1 MWDNATLNEE
11 LWHVTGLMTLR
22 SEWEEQGRPGD
33 FNLYENARMTEMFDE
48 MGGRIR
54 SLDGAERAET
64 EQALVDSFNLYFSKF
79 ETGELK
85 AETLEEVE
93 AAFGEETDF
102 GATIN
107 ANTVMFEFGRQLAQL
122 REANSITETTFA
134 KFALQVLDYLNR
146 ALKSLRLVAISLDS
160 EGGVFDGTA
169 FQAMVLEMEKERRGF
184 NERINGLLAAAEEE
198 ATDGAFFV
206 DPVVDALIEMGGIIS
221 RSTAERRWSKE
232 NFAANKSQWDEANVR
247 VRR

>member
-1 MWDNATLNEE
+1 M
-11 LWHVTGLMTLR
+11 TGLMTLR

-107 ANTVMFEFGRQLAQL
+107 ANTVMFEFGASSLSSAKPIASPRQPLP
-122 REANSITETTFA
+122 
-134 KFALQVLDYLNR
+134 
-146 ALKSLRLVAISLDS
+146 SLPSRSW
-160 EGGVFDGTA
+160 
-169 FQAMVLEMEKERRGF
+169 
-184 NERINGLLAAAEEE
+184 
-198 ATDGAFFV
+198 
-206 DPVVDALIEMGGIIS
+206 IIS
-221 RSTAERRWSKE
+221 TGLS
-232 NFAANKSQWDEANVR
+232 R
-247 VRR
+247 VCGS